1 MKGFKL
7 IILTFLLSFNLSAF
21 DEFLVS
27 DIRIIGLQRVS
38 TGSIFNVIPISV
50 GDRIDLRK
58 SNEEVITTEM
68 TPVVLTIKEVCKK
81 LKQWM
86 KDEHVPSPITMVG
99 MSSFIKYE
107 SKKCPLCNEHF
118 LIDSYKTTC
127 QKVMKNKKICG
138 KKCYNNEG
146 LCNTHIRTYLKELQR
161 EKQKEI
167 KNKNKKEKASLKRQI
182 KAREKKV
189 LKLTKELEKIQME
202 IISLSNKLSSLE

>member
-1 MKGFKL
+1 MNITFENEEYANILSNLMKHKNVDKDNICAICRDPLL
-7 IILTFLLSFNLSAF
+7 IDT
-21 DEFLVS
+21 
-27 DIRIIGLQRVS
+27 
-38 TGSIFNVIPISV
+38 
-50 GDRIDLRK
+50 IDLHCKHRYH
-58 SNEEVITTEM
+58 SNC
-68 TPVVLTIKEVCKK
+68 L
-81 LKQWM
+81 L
-86 KDEHVPSPITMVG
+86 
-99 MSSFIKYE
+99 SSFIKYE

-127 QKVMKNKKICG
+127 QKVMKNKNICG
-138 KKCYNNEG
+138 KKCFNNEG

-202 IISLSNKLSSLE
+202 IVGLSNKLSSLE